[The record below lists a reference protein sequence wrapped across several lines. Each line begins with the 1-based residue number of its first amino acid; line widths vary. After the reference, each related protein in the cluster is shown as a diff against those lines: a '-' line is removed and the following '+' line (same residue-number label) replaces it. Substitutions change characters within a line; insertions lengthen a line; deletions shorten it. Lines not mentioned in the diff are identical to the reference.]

1 MLGAVDIA
9 QTISWF
15 SKIEDPDPRE
25 GILREALETW
35 PSERLL
41 ALFLS
46 LTGSIHEV
54 SHRSVYITLVR
65 VQVTWDPLPALV
77 KEEVYSLAAAAG
89 RRDAVRMLLPVAAAR
104 AAHQDE
110 LRNDP
115 GIEEMPLG
123 MQKWKA
129 RGRDPDLLSRLALV
143 PHPDVVSIWLANP
156 RTTEPEVL
164 RVAARRPAASQC
176 LLEILKSK
184 RWASRSR
191 LQEGLAQN
199 PYTPSHVAAGLLHL
213 LSTPL
218 LEKVAHTGVLHAL
231 VRETAR
237 EIVER
242 RRGGSPASS

>member
-1 MLGAVDIA
+1 MPRDPSDIK
-9 QTISWF
+9 QTVAWF

-25 GILREALETW
+25 GVLREALETW
-35 PSERLL
+35 PPEHLV
-41 ALFLS
+41 ALFLE
-46 LTGSIHEV
+46 LTGAIHLV
-54 SHRSVYITLVR
+54 SHRSVYITLLR
-65 VQVTWDPLPALV
+65 VQVTWDPIPEHV
-77 KEEVYSLAAAAG
+77 KQEVYSLTALAG
-89 RRDAVRMLLPVAAAR
+89 RRDAVRLLLPVPAAM
-104 AAHQDE
+104 AAHRDE

-115 GIEEMPLG
+115 GVEEMPLG

-143 PHPDVVSIWLANP
+143 PHPDVVSIWLENP

-164 RVAARRPAASQC
+164 RVAARRPAASAC
-176 LLEILKSK
+176 LLEILRSK

-218 LEKVAHTGVLHAL
+218 LEKVVYTGVLHAL
-231 VRETAR
+231 VRETAQ
-237 EIVER
+237 EIVDR
-242 RRGGSPASS
+242 RRGLVPAV